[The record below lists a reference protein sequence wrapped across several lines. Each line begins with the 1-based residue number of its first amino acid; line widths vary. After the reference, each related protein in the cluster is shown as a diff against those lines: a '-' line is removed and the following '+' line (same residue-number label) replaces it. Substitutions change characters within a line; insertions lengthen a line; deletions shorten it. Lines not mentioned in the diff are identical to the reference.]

1 MDIILE
7 GLPEEYNAFVM
18 MFYGKFDNK
27 DLMELES
34 MLFVQEAQLE
44 IFYQELSSPAPSAN
58 ALHTSAQPGPQAN
71 AFTALGSTQQFRSSY
86 YS

>member
-18 MFYGKFDNK
+18 M
-27 DLMELES
+27 ES